1 VSKGSVS
8 NLSNAQKALGWST
21 LGVLALSLLHE
32 WFFEALVNGPWPE
45 RTIERLLLEFPAYLP
60 YLLAPYLVVQAAV
73 LVVWAVRSPRAKDE
87 ASYGVAVGRLAE
99 WLKWSLA
106 LLAIIAA
113 TAAAR
118 VVTGL
123 RLTTVFMMLI
133 PLFGWAYLACA
144 YLALQVQEYRFRKGR
159 SAVKPSD
166 LAIGVAFPAMVMP
179 LWPLG
184 LLVPAWVSRQAKVHS
199 SQQ

>member
-1 VSKGSVS
+1 M
-8 NLSNAQKALGWST
+8 SNAQKALGWST
-21 LGVLALSLLHE
+21 LGVLVLALLHE
-32 WFFEALVNGPWPE
+32 WLFEALVNGPWPE
-45 RTIERLLLEFPAYLP
+45 RAIERLLLEFPAYLP
-60 YLLAPYLVVQAAV
+60 YLLAPYLLAQAAV

-87 ASYGVAVGRLAE
+87 VAYGVAVGRLAE
-99 WLKWSLA
+99 WLKWSFA
-106 LLAIIAA
+106 IVTIIAA

-123 RLTTVFMMLI
+123 RLTTLFMMLI

-144 YLALQVQEYRFRKGR
+144 YLALQVQEYRFREGR
-159 SAVKPSD
+159 SAVKSSD

-184 LLVPAWVSRQAKVHS
+184 LLVPAWVSRRAKLDP